1 VIDGQLA
8 TAGSSDH
15 GPDRWPAI
23 ISHEAE
29 VIDCASGYR
38 LTDKPQ
44 HSRIYCFS
52 TARSREPRSG
62 SDRIF
67 FKDDGRASPRFFGPR
82 PPGHSL
88 MDDRLKLMN
97 RRPIARR

>member
-38 LTDKPQ
+38 LTI
-44 HSRIYCFS
+44 SRSIQEYIAFQRPGAGNRAVEVTGYSSKTMAGLRPAFS
-52 TARSREPRSG
+52 AYV
-62 SDRIF
+62 
-67 FKDDGRASPRFFGPR
+67 
-82 PPGHSL
+82 
-88 MDDRLKLMN
+88 
-97 RRPIARR
+97 RRGTP